1 MRVCHF
7 LIGVPGSGKSTLATQ
22 LAKLGYRIVSTDAI
36 REKIYGDEIIQGDW
50 AKIEEVVLKEIQD
63 AISNGFDIVYDA
75 TNAVRPWRMDLL
87 RKLNSI
93 DSNSCQNPVWI
104 AWYLKTPLEICKQWN
119 KNRDRK
125 VPDDVIDRMHKS
137 LKDFPPIAAEGFIK
151 VEHIDVSKPF
161 EIDLQ
166 AKIEKLNRSLINR
179 RNRTQHDG
187 ISFHKY
193 SKLLDFERL
202 MHLISLIIRFPGIG
216 NLHSSN
222 PNELVNIFGIVPKF
236 TNSVDEITGITNKI
250 CGKIYADKDA
260 IESDLHWLLENNLIT
275 ITDFIDSPCPNSPLA
290 ISPSPPFSTHA
301 YSDTEPFLRL
311 IETIRFILENPF
323 LPSNQ
328 GSLQTLVSALQSHE
342 IIYGEGRDI
351 IRKDIETVLKPYKI
365 LPEFALRQ
373 GYFAGTGILSKQEL
387 IKVFD
392 VIQSQAKSLD
402 DPLALDIYHIFAR
415 RMKQAQ
421 LIADSNIYPVRGIAH
436 HSIVDLEYLH
446 ETALARNMPRLE
458 EAIAKCELLQLNRF
472 PGRGRYQGDEAKDF
486 TAYPLQIVFYN
497 SAWYLGLEC
506 VSGANA
512 GLFRFERLDRL
523 FIGQLQHKQRSINE
537 QKISLQKLQKLIH
550 ASVGIFL
557 GYNAEDQRLFLSNK
571 KEERDKVRTTVE
583 LWFNDTK
590 FKFISEGTKRFVNVK
605 MSLPLSQKSVS
616 IPKSVFSLSGTKDKD
631 FPNRFRVIFPK
642 WSLQDFELEKW
653 ILGFGG
659 NVKVV
664 QPPELVEKI
673 KRISADISMI
683 YK

>member
-7 LIGVPGSGKSTLATQ
+7 LIGVPGSGKSTLAAL

-36 REKIYGDEIIQGDW
+36 RQQIYGDEIIQGEW

-93 DSNSCQNPVWI
+93 HSNSFQHLVWI
-104 AWYLKTPLEICKQWN
+104 AWYLKTPPEICKQWN
-119 KNRDRK
+119 KNRDRQ
-125 VPDDVIDRMHKS
+125 VPDDVIHRMHKS

-151 VEHIDVSKPF
+151 VEHIDVLSAG

-166 AKIEKLNRSLINR
+166 AKIEKLNRSIINR
-179 RNRTQHDG
+179 RNRTQHNA
-187 ISFHKY
+187 ITFHKY

-216 NLHSSN
+216 NLYVSN
-222 PNELVNIFGIVPKF
+222 PKELENLFGMVPQF
-236 TNSVDEITGITNKI
+236 TDSVDEITAIINKI

-260 IESDLHWLLENNLIT
+260 IESDLQWLLENNLIT
-275 ITDFIDSPCPNSPLA
+275 ITHFIDSPCPNSSLA
-290 ISPSPPFSTHA
+290 ISPSPPFPTHA
-301 YSDTEPFLRL
+301 YSDTEPFQRL
-311 IETIRFILENPF
+311 IETIRFILQNPF
-323 LPSNQ
+323 LSSNQ
-328 GSLQTLVSALQSHE
+328 GSLQTLVSALQRGG

-351 IRKDIETVLKPYKI
+351 IRKDIENVLKPYKI

-392 VIQSQAKSLD
+392 VIQSQAKNLD
-402 DPLALDIYHIFAR
+402 DPLALDIYETFTL

-472 PGRGRYQGDEAKDF
+472 AGKGRYEGDEAKDF

-506 VSGANA
+506 VSGENA

-523 FIGQLQHKQRSINE
+523 FIGQLQYKQRSINE

-557 GYNAEDQRLFLSNK
+557 GYNAEEQRLFLSNK
-571 KEERDKVRTTVE
+571 KEERDKVCTTVE

-590 FKFISEGTKRFVNVK
+590 FKFISEGTKRFPHVK

-616 IPKSVFSLSGTKDKD
+616 IPKSVFSLSRTKDKD
-631 FPNRFRVIFPK
+631 FPNRFRVEFPK

-673 KRISADISMI
+673 KSISADISMI